1 MCSRN
6 TKSEQQMPSPKP
18 AILAPL
24 AAQKALGQKSDS
36 HLVSDD
42 QFRSALQVFKT
53 NLV

>member
-1 MCSRN
+1 
-6 TKSEQQMPSPKP
+6 MPSPKP